1 MKVKKIEKLCKEA
14 GCIYLY
20 DEPVETVDDENTPPR
35 QWMSD
40 GGAVYPMDGVP
51 YLDEGC
57 VCAIFDIDEKKRDK
71 IVIQHREYLPDGISF
86 ADLLTTDQPLEE
98 VRFQMSIGGNELALF
113 RDEDGGLVV
122 IKADYKKP
130 LDNWEE
136 CQCFKRIGKDG
147 GVYVAVMSGCILRG
161 LIGTYRISEQ
171 LVETLG
177 VVYNAAGVAAEQE
190 QMRV

>member
-1 MKVKKIEKLCKEA
+1 MKVKKIEKICKEA

-20 DEPVETVDDENTPPR
+20 DETVETVDDENTPPR

-40 GGAVYPMDGVP
+40 GGAAYPMDGVP

-86 ADLLTTDQPLEE
+86 ADLLTTDRPLEE

-122 IKADYKKP
+122 IKAEYKKP
-130 LDNWEE
+130 IDNWKE

-161 LIGTYRISEQ
+161 LIGTYRISEE

-177 VVYNAAGVAAEQE
+177 VVYNAAGVAVGEKK
-190 QMRV
+190 